1 MGGNKG
7 TYIKNGSHRLPFFFL
22 YTKHPFTKNMP
33 TFVLFIFI
41 IRYISHMQ
49 KRIIECVPNFSEG
62 RNMETI
68 KQISDAIESV
78 KGVKL
83 LDVDPGEATN
93 RTVVTFVGEPEDV
106 MNAAVASIKRATELI
121 DMRQHKGAHPRMGA
135 CDVCPLI
142 PVSGITMDEC
152 AELARTLA
160 KRIADELGVPTYCY
174 EAAAFKPER
183 RNLAV
188 CRKGEYEALPERM
201 TNAEERPDFG
211 ARAFDEGIARTGA
224 TAVGARDFL
233 VAVNYNLNTTSTR
246 RANANAY
253 DVREKGRP
261 MREGNPIV
269 GKIIKDE
276 NGEPVMK
283 PGTLKACKAIGWFID
298 EYGIAQVSMNM
309 TDLSVTPLHVAFDE
323 VCRAADARGVRVTGT
338 EIVGLVPKKVLVDA
352 GRYFLRKQNRST
364 GVPERELVRIA
375 IESMGLSTL
384 KEFKP
389 EEKVIEYMLEAEER
403 KGVKRLVDMTCADFA
418 EETASESPAPGGG
431 SISAYMGALAAALGT
446 MVANLSSHKA
456 GWDERWEFF
465 SDWAENGMAVMNE
478 LLALVDED
486 TAAFNKIMDVFGM
499 PKGTPEEK
507 EARAAAMQV
516 ATLYATEVPLRTMKA
531 AYKAFDVVRAM
542 ATEGNPNSVSDAGVG
557 ALAARSAVMGACLNV
572 KINAAGLKDRE
583 VAERFI
589 NAANEIQ
596 ALAQQAEKEILEIV
610 ESKINA

>member
-1 MGGNKG
+1 
-7 TYIKNGSHRLPFFFL
+7 
-22 YTKHPFTKNMP
+22 
-33 TFVLFIFI
+33 
-41 IRYISHMQ
+41 MQ

-68 KQISDAIESV
+68 KQITDAIENV

-121 DMRQHKGAHPRMGA
+121 DMRRHKGAHPRMGA

-211 ARAFDEGIARTGA
+211 ARAFDESIARTGA

-246 RANANAY
+246 RANAIAF

-403 KGVKRLVDMTCADFA
+403 KGVKRLVDMTCAAFA

-583 VAERFI
+583 VAERLI
-589 NAANEIQ
+589 NEANEIQ
-596 ALAQQAEKEILEIV
+596 ALAQQAENEILEIV
-610 ESKINA
+610 ESKI

>member
-1 MGGNKG
+1 
-7 TYIKNGSHRLPFFFL
+7 
-22 YTKHPFTKNMP
+22 
-33 TFVLFIFI
+33 
-41 IRYISHMQ
+41 MQ

-62 RNMETI
+62 RNIETI
-68 KQISDAIESV
+68 KQITDAIESI

-93 RTVVTFVGEPEDV
+93 RTVVTFVGEPEAV

-142 PVSGITMDEC
+142 PVSGITMEEC
-152 AELARTLA
+152 AELARGLA

-174 EAAAFKPER
+174 EAAAFKAER

-201 TNAEERPDFG
+201 TSIEEQPDFG

-246 RANANAY
+246 RANAIAF

-352 GRYFLRKQNRST
+352 GRYFLRKQHRST

-375 IESMGLSTL
+375 IETMGLSTL

-389 EEKVIEYMLEAEER
+389 EEKVIEYMLEAEEQ
-403 KGVKRLVDMTCADFA
+403 KGVKRLVDMTCKAFA

-456 GWDERWEFF
+456 GWDDRWEYF
-465 SDWAENGMAVMNE
+465 SGWAENGMQVMNE

-486 TAAFNKIMDVFGM
+486 TAAFNKIMDVFAM
-499 PKGTPEEK
+499 PKNTPEEK
-507 EARAAAMQV
+507 AARAEAMQV

-542 ATEGNPNSVSDAGVG
+542 AEEGNPNSVSDAGVG

-583 VAERFI
+583 TAEKLV
-589 NAANEIQ
+589 NEANEIQ

-610 ESKINA
+610 ESKIG

>member
-1 MGGNKG
+1 
-7 TYIKNGSHRLPFFFL
+7 
-22 YTKHPFTKNMP
+22 
-33 TFVLFIFI
+33 
-41 IRYISHMQ
+41 MQ

-62 RNMETI
+62 RDMEVI
-68 KQISDAIESV
+68 KQITNAIESV

-93 RTVVTFVGEPEDV
+93 RTVITFVGEPEAVAD
-106 MNAAVASIKRATELI
+106 AAVASIKRATELI
-121 DMRQHKGAHPRMGA
+121 DMRLHKGAHPRMGA

-152 AELARTLA
+152 AELARDLA
-160 KRIADELGVPTYCY
+160 KRIADELAVPTYCY

-188 CRKGEYEALPERM
+188 CREGEYEALPEKM
-201 TNAEERPDFG
+201 ANEDKRPDFG
-211 ARAFDEGIARTGA
+211 ARAYDEGIARTGA

-246 RANANAY
+246 RANAIAF

-261 MREGNPIV
+261 KREGNPIT

-276 NGEPVMK
+276 NGEPVMI
-283 PGTLKACKAIGWFID
+283 PGTLKACKAIGWFIE

-309 TDLSVTPLHVAFDE
+309 TNLSVTPLHVAFDE

-338 EIVGLVPKKVLVDA
+338 EIVGLVPKKTLVDA
-352 GRYFLRKQNRST
+352 GRHFLLKQHRST
-364 GVPERELVRIA
+364 GLPERELVRIA
-375 IESMGLSTL
+375 IESMGLSNL

-389 EEKVIEYMLEAEER
+389 EEKVVEYILEAEEQ
-403 KGVKRLVDMTCADFA
+403 KSVKKLVDMTCAAFA

-456 GWDERWEFF
+456 GWDDRWEFF
-465 SDWAENGMAVMNE
+465 SCWAEKGMAVMNE

-486 TAAFNKIMDVFGM
+486 TAAFNRIMDVFGM
-499 PKGTPEEK
+499 PKGTAEEK
-507 EARAAAMQV
+507 AARAAAMEV

-531 AYKAFDVVRAM
+531 AYKAFEVVRAM
-542 ATEGNPNSVSDAGVG
+542 AVEGNPNSVSDAGVG

-572 KINAAGLKDRE
+572 RINAAGLKDRAA
-583 VAERFI
+583 AERLVDE
-589 NAANEIQ
+589 AMEIQ
-596 ALAQQAEKEILEIV
+596 ALAQQAEKEILAIV
-610 ESKINA
+610 DSKID